1 MIRNRHFAFVVF
13 TISMAF
19 FPYSYPNAQTEN
31 EFELLGQSI
40 SFLKDRYSCAPT
52 MISGPSKRKIIC
64 ADSNK
69 KLISHAVKNRLVH
82 IEISEFTSHVS
93 VSDIPINL
101 PASCSENLHSNLKL
115 EYHCEDQKTAIIML
129 DLAKAELKT
138 RLCFLPFCFSKIK

>member
-1 MIRNRHFAFVVF
+1 MIQKRHFAFVVF
-13 TISMAF
+13 AISMGF

-31 EFELLGQSI
+31 DFELLGQSI

-82 IEISEFTSHVS
+82 IEISEFTSYTS
-93 VSDIPINL
+93 VSDLPINV
-101 PASCSENLHSNLKL
+101 PASCSENLHSNLKT
-115 EYHCEDQKTAIIML
+115 EYNCENQKTIILEL
-129 DLAKAELKT
+129 DLDKAELK
-138 RLCFLPFCFSKIK
+138 RQLCFLPFCYSKIK